1 MNSASVIAV
10 VLFLA
15 VMVMYVRRKKKLIK
29 YKESDEKVRV
39 PLSDDVQKVYYD
51 NYEKLKKEE
60 ESSSDSAE

>member
-29 YKESDEKVRV
+29 DKESDEKVRV